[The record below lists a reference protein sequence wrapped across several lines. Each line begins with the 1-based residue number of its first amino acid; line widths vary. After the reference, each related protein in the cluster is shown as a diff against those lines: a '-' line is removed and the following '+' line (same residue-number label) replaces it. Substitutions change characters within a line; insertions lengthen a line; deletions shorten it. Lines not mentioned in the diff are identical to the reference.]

1 MAMNKNW
8 LVGETKLVKGPVK
21 KPIGTAAGDTKL
33 RSDGGADK
41 AEDKT
46 QTAIGDF
53 NDLLKK

>member
-1 MAMNKNW
+1 MNKNW

-41 AEDKT
+41 AEDQT